1 MSRPKKY
8 SNVLFTVDC
17 SECETPHCEACQL
30 KLKVLDEFSEIV
42 TKLVLKLNKKGA

>member
-17 SECETPHCEACQL
+17 SECETAAVDPD
-30 KLKVLDEFSEIV
+30 KPFEF
-42 TKLVLKLNKKGA
+42 